1 VVAEVQRVQMAGAD
15 RSSSRSVVSN
25 GESSDSAVTLAGIG
39 WVNRDEVARFDALL
53 VVWRLPPA
61 AARCVASTDG
71 TALSGVPSDGA
82 LTPHFD
88 GLATAQP
95 LGRGA

>member
-1 VVAEVQRVQMAGAD
+1 VVAAVPLVQMAGAN
-15 RSSSRSVVSN
+15 RSSSRSVVPN
-25 GESSDSAVTLAGIG
+25 GEWSESAVTLAGIG
-39 WVNRDEVARFDALL
+39 RVNRDEVACFDALL
-53 VVWRLPPA
+53 VVRRLSPA

-71 TALSGVPSDGA
+71 AALSGAPSDGA

-95 LGRGA
+95 LGRRA